1 MRASSQTAGSLA
13 LLLVLVLVLMLSSS
27 IQASDPPTSCCFSYT
42 KKKIPRTHVINF
54 YETNSRC
61 SQPAV
66 VFITRRK
73 LQICANP
80 SEKWVQDHM
89 NYLKVNRTV
98 HATVAY

>member
-1 MRASSQTAGSLA
+1 MRASAQTAGSLA
-13 LLLVLVLVLMLSSS
+13 LLLVLVLMLGSS
-27 IQASDPPTSCCFSYT
+27 ILATDPPTSCCFSYT
-42 KKKIPRTHVINF
+42 KKRIPRTHVIDF

-66 VFITRRK
+66 VFISRKK

-80 SEKWVQDHM
+80 LEKWVQDHM

-98 HATVAY
+98 HATVAN